1 MEKQDKQKKRKL
13 REPLDI
19 GEKGLLM
26 VKRFKKKDAPS
37 ILYKSLTE
45 NKSFCNRN
53 EISKINKR
61 VGINNSKTNYYWVEK
76 CGKRIK
82 DRFFRQELFSLKGQF
97 E

>member
-1 MEKQDKQKKRKL
+1 MEKRNEHKKRKL

-19 GEKGLLM
+19 GEKGLLI
-26 VKRFKKKDAPS
+26 VERLKKKDAPS
-37 ILYKSLTE
+37 ILYKSLTKS
-45 NKSFCNRN
+45 KSFCNRN
-53 EISKINKR
+53 EIFKINKR